1 MSNWDYTDD
10 GRIARNLQNGRF
22 LKGHIPHNRGKKW
35 AEWMDGRKQ
44 QKVRRIGLKNLE
56 GKGRMDLG
64 GWNARKVVALRSDGK
79 PFIFISA
86 SEAARVTGL
95 IGRNIIRCCQGKCK
109 HCGKFRWFYWES
121 DEWVKIARENE
132 QI

>member
-1 MSNWDYTDD
+1 MSNWDLTDE
-10 GRIARNLQNGRF
+10 GYIARNFQNGRF
-22 LKGHIPHNRGKKW
+22 LKGHVPHNRGKKW
-35 AEWMDGRKQ
+35 SEWLDGRKQ
-44 QKVRRIGLKNLE
+44 RKIRRIGLKNLE

-64 GWNARKVVALRSDGK
+64 GWNARKVVALREDGK
-79 PFIFISA
+79 PFIFSSA
-86 SEAARVTGL
+86 SEAGRITGL

-121 DEWVKIARENE
+121 DEWVKIAREHE